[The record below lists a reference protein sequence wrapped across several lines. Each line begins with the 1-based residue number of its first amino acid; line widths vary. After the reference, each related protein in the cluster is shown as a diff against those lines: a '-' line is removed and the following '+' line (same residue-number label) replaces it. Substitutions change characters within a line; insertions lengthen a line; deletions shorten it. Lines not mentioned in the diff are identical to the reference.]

1 MQVLSGKSMAVAFL
15 KKMVFFFLILR
26 GLLQLENITYGI
38 EPLES
43 SATFE
48 HILYEIKNNKIDYS
62 PLKENFAN
70 SEQESQSYRI
80 LVKPEVSPT
89 STCSTYIQILRF
101 GYSGGNSVKLFDRNY
116 F

>member
-1 MQVLSGKSMAVAFL
+1 MQVLSGKSMAVAF
-15 KKMVFFFLILR
+15 KKKWVFFLILR

-80 LVKPEVSPT
+80 LVKPEIGRAHV
-89 STCSTYIQILRF
+89 
-101 GYSGGNSVKLFDRNY
+101 
-116 F
+116 